1 MNDPILSNPQ
11 FMGLM
16 EHGFRLTPATLA
28 MKTSMGR
35 WIAAKHL
42 AYISK
47 IVATELHKGN
57 ARIIVSMPPRHGKSE
72 FLSVNVPIW
81 VLDRWP
87 DWRIIMTSYGVELS
101 ADFSRK
107 ARDTILDEENSFL
120 NVKIRDDARSVTN
133 FITHERGGIVAAGV
147 GGPITG
153 KGMNLGGVDD
163 YVKNAE
169 DALSETNRQKV
180 WDWYRTT
187 FYTRLEPNG
196 NIIVTATRWDL
207 DDLIGR
213 LLKYTLEE
221 YQYVRL
227 PAFAEDDDPLGR
239 KYGEP
244 LWPERYDVTAL
255 TRIKE
260 TLGGYWFD
268 ALYQQSPRASMA
280 DEARGS
286 KIKEMSL
293 NELPPASELTF
304 HRAWDFAGTEVPK
317 GVTLTASEDPDYT
330 VGVKIAF
337 HKVTGRFIILDVN
350 RERRSVSANEIAV
363 KATAISDGPEV
374 PITLER
380 EPGSAGIAFIDNY
393 KRNILPGFNVD
404 DVYPSGPIEFRASAF
419 IAAVEAGKFYMVKAP
434 WNEQVR
440 LELNSFPLAKHDDI
454 ISASAIAY
462 NKIAVYA
469 TGPVVWGNLT
479 PAQINASIVSRTMPA
494 HRTLRDFASK
504 NPRGVIW

>member
-1 MNDPILSNPQ
+1 MDDSILSNPQ
-11 FMGLM
+11 FLQLM

-28 MKTSMGR
+28 MRTSMGR

-42 AYISK
+42 AYVSK

-81 VLDRWP
+81 VLDQWP
-87 DWRIIMTSYGVELS
+87 WWRIIMTSYGVELS
-101 ADFSRK
+101 SDFSRK
-107 ARDTILDEENSFL
+107 ARDTMLEEENSFL
-120 NVKIRDDARSVTN
+120 NCHIRDDARSVTN
-133 FITHERGGIVAAGV
+133 FITTNGGGIVAAGV

-169 DALSETNRQKV
+169 DALSPTNRQKV

-196 NIIVTATRWDL
+196 NIIVTATRWDV

-213 LLKYTLEE
+213 LLKFNLDE
-221 YQYVRL
+221 YIYVRL

-260 TLGGYWFD
+260 TLGNYWFE
-268 ALYQQSPRASMA
+268 ALYQQNPRESMQ
-280 DEARGS
+280 DDARGS
-286 KIKEMSL
+286 KIKVMDL
-293 NELPPASELTF
+293 NELPPLSELKC

-330 VGVKIAF
+330 VGAKIAF
-337 HKVTGRFIILDVN
+337 HKATGRFIILDIN
-350 RERRSVSANEIAV
+350 RDRKSPNGNEIEV
-363 KATAISDGPEV
+363 RGVAIADGIET

-380 EPGSAGIAFIDNY
+380 EPGSAGIAFVDNY
-393 KRNILPGFNVD
+393 KTNVLPGFMVD
-404 DVYPSGPIEFRASAF
+404 DVYPSGPIEARASAF
-419 IAAVEAGKFYMVKAP
+419 VAAIEAGRVWMVKAP
-434 WNEQVR
+434 WNTHVTAEA
-440 LELNSFPLAKHDDI
+440 NSFPLGKHDDI
-454 ISASAIAY
+454 MSAASIAF
-462 NKIAVYA
+462 NKLAVYA
-469 TGPVVWGNLT
+469 TGPVVWGDLT
-479 PAQINASIVSRTMPA
+479 PSQINMVITAKSMPG
-494 HRTLRDFASK
+494 RDYTSK
-504 NPRGVIW
+504 NSRGVVW